1 MSEVQYDSQA
11 ISIANQIVDEMQDEI
26 LAPFN
31 SGVYFSKYDLLG
43 IADEFGAAKRMND
56 RKKIL
61 KEIFRYVDTNED
73 LKRLLGLF
81 VAKIDRDFALFDT
94 IEQNYKH
101 SEDVTAQWRSQAG
114 VLKQKFEDFMAA
126 C

>member
-1 MSEVQYDSQA
+1 MSEVKYDSGA
-11 ISIANQIVDEMQDEI
+11 VLISNQIVDEMQDEI

-43 IADEFGAAKRMND
+43 IAESFGAAKRMND

-73 LKRLLGLF
+73 LKRLLALF
-81 VAKIDRDFALFDT
+81 VAKIDRDLELFDS
-94 IEQNYKH
+94 IEKNYNYAA
-101 SEDVTAQWRSQAG
+101 DVTTEWRQKANL
-114 VLKQKFEDFMAA
+114 LKTKLGDYMEA
-126 C
+126 

>member
-1 MSEVQYDSQA
+1 MSEVKYDSNA

-43 IADEFGAAKRMND
+43 IADAFGAAKRMND
-56 RKKIL
+56 RKKVL

-81 VAKIDRDFALFDT
+81 VAKIDKDFELFGS

-101 SEDVTAQWRSQAG
+101 AEDVTSQWRNQAG
-114 VLKQKFEDFMAA
+114 KLKRKFEDYMAA

>member
-1 MSEVQYDSQA
+1 MSQVKYDSAA
-11 ISIANQIVDEMQDEI
+11 IGIANQIVDEMQDDI

-43 IADEFGAAKRMND
+43 IAEEFGAAKRMND

-81 VAKIDRDFALFDT
+81 VAKIDRDVAMFDE
-94 IEQNYKH
+94 IEQHYKNA
-101 SEDVTAQWRSQAG
+101 SDVTSEWK
-114 VLKQKFEDFMAA
+114 LKAAALKEKFEDFMAA

>member
-1 MSEVQYDSQA
+1 MSEVKYDSGA
-11 ISIANQIVDEMQDEI
+11 IQISNQIVDEMQDEI

-43 IADEFGAAKRMND
+43 IADSFGAAKRMND

-81 VAKIDRDFALFDT
+81 VAKIDQDLEMFGA
-94 IEQNYKH
+94 IEKNYKY
-101 SEDVTAQWRSQAG
+101 SEDVTGEWRQKADA
-114 VLKQKFEDFMAA
+114 LKAKFSGMMEAY
-126 C
+126 

>member
-1 MSEVQYDSQA
+1 MSEVKYDSNA

-26 LAPFN
+26 LAPLN

-43 IADEFGAAKRMND
+43 IADAFGAAKRMND

-61 KEIFRYVDTNED
+61 KEIFRYVDTSED

-81 VAKIDRDFALFDT
+81 VAKIEQDFELFGS

-101 SEDVTAQWRSQAG
+101 AEDVTSRWRDQAG
-114 VLKQKFEDFMAA
+114 KLKQKFEDYMAA

>member
-1 MSEVQYDSQA
+1 MSEVKYDSAA
-11 ISIANQIVDEMQDEI
+11 IGIANQIVDDMQDEI
-26 LAPFN
+26 LAPLN

-43 IADEFGAAKRMND
+43 IAEAFGAAKRMND

-73 LKRLLGLF
+73 LKRLLTLF
-81 VAKIDRDFALFDT
+81 IAKIDSDMAMFDA
-94 IEQNYKH
+94 IEKSYKNA
-101 SEDVTAQWRSQAG
+101 SDVTTEWKTKATI
-114 VLKQKFEDFMAA
+114 LKSKLQDYIEA

>member
-1 MSEVQYDSQA
+1 MSEVKYDTAA
-11 ISIANQIVDEMQDEI
+11 IGIATQIVDEMQDDI

-43 IADEFGAAKRMND
+43 IAEAFGAAKRMND

-61 KEIFRYVDTNED
+61 KEIFRYVDTHED

-81 VAKIDRDFALFDT
+81 VAKIDKDMGMFDE
-94 IEQNYKH
+94 IEQNYKNA
-101 SEDVTAQWRSQAG
+101 SDVTTEWKTKASA
-114 VLKQKFEDFMAA
+114 LKGKLQDFMEA

>member
-1 MSEVQYDSQA
+1 MSEVKYESGA
-11 ISIANQIVDEMQDEI
+11 IAIANQIVDEMQDDI

-43 IADEFGAAKRMND
+43 IAEQFGATKRMND

-61 KEIFRYVDTNED
+61 KEIFRYVDTMED

-81 VAKIDRDFALFDT
+81 VQKIEDDIAMFKE
-94 IEQNYKH
+94 IEASYKH
-101 SEDVTAQWRSQAG
+101 SGDVTAEWT
-114 VLKQKFEDFMAA
+114 LKGEALKAKFNDMMES